1 MKSSIKID
9 FVDNGS
15 GMEPVIRVKTVPN
28 SDDVRDKMIR
38 SFFQKLGGESSWLQV
53 QISPDYEEGEDQVRS
68 YDLSAIPA
76 GDLPNLLISI
86 QNRISMTTNPVPE
99 LQDKA

>member
-15 GMEPVIRVKTVPN
+15 GMEPVIRVKTIPN
-28 SDDVRDKMIR
+28 SDDVRDKLIR
-38 SFFQKLGGESSWLQV
+38 SFFQKLGGESSWLKV
-53 QISPDYEEGEDQVRS
+53 VISPDYEEGEDQVRS
-68 YDLSAIPA
+68 YDLVAIPA
-76 GDLPNLLISI
+76 SELPSLLVSI
-86 QNRISMTTNPVPE
+86 QNRISMTTNPLPE